1 MAFSYNYFFPHMVL
15 WMCSV
20 LIFLEKWCKW
30 QKNSQKK
37 IAKNSKNEAKTAKN
51 SLKGPEVFGQVG
63 SNVTSNIN
71 TKLHK
76 MVKNYWKKFK
86 MTPKMA
92 GMGLQCLGNS
102 QIKISIRNKG
112 VKIGLE
118 IFSFLI
124 CRENFKDSKWKE

>member
-1 MAFSYNYFFPHMVL
+1 MSDKLKTMIDRPPYNLFP
-15 WMCSV
+15 
-20 LIFLEKWCKW
+20 
-30 QKNSQKK
+30 
-37 IAKNSKNEAKTAKN
+37 
-51 SLKGPEVFGQVG
+51 
-63 SNVTSNIN
+63 
-71 TKLHK
+71 
-76 MVKNYWKKFK
+76 K

>member
-1 MAFSYNYFFPHMVL
+1 
-15 WMCSV
+15 
-20 LIFLEKWCKW
+20 
-30 QKNSQKK
+30 
-37 IAKNSKNEAKTAKN
+37 
-51 SLKGPEVFGQVG
+51 
-63 SNVTSNIN
+63 
-71 TKLHK
+71 
-76 MVKNYWKKFK
+76 

-124 CRENFKDSKWKE
+124 VGKILRTLNGKNNYNGGAPSIQLLIEKVKAVF

>member
-1 MAFSYNYFFPHMVL
+1 MVL

-63 SNVTSNIN
+63 SNVASNIN
-71 TKLHK
+71 TKLHNWVGFK
-76 MVKNYWKKFK
+76 IVKKLLKNVQND
-86 MTPKMA
+86 PKMA
-92 GMGLQCLGNS
+92 GNGSVMFR
-102 QIKISIRNKG
+102 KIVQLRPVKSTPKIRA
-112 VKIGLE
+112 
-118 IFSFLI
+118 
-124 CRENFKDSKWKE
+124 